1 MLFKG
6 RKPTKPQLKKK
17 PSQQK
22 AAHEDREAPSDDDT
36 SEYRDLVFDMNESK
50 ALVQMADD
58 FLTGQPSLA
67 LTQGEDDI
75 ETQS

>member
-6 RKPTKPQLKKK
+6 RVPSKPQLKKK
-17 PSQQK
+17 PSQK
-22 AAHEDREAPSDDDT
+22 TAPEDKEALSDDDT

-58 FLTGQPSLA
+58 FLHGEPPLA
-67 LTQGEDDI
+67 LT
-75 ETQS
+75 

>member
-6 RKPTKPQLKKK
+6 RAPSKPQLKKK
-17 PSQQK
+17 PSQKK
-22 AAHEDREAPSDDDT
+22 AEEKEALSDDDT

-58 FLTGQPSLA
+58 FLYGEPPLSL
-67 LTQGEDDI
+67 THGDVE
-75 ETQS
+75 S